1 MKTIKLTDEEIEFVG
16 QLLDD
21 DMISADMYLS
31 VKSENNIQI
40 EIAKRHL
47 KLSKQIL
54 KKIYETDINK

>member
-1 MKTIKLTDEEIEFVG
+1 MKKIELTDEEIEFVG

-31 VKSENNIQI
+31 VKSENDIQI

-54 KKIYETDINK
+54 EKIYETSFNK